1 MSSRTYPSLSLEQQL
16 FDSGFEFVLGIDEVG
31 RGCLFGPV
39 AVGVAVLQSSVHSQK
54 SDWPAKL
61 CDSKLIAE
69 KVREEIF
76 EPVAAWVSGYAVG
89 MASAAEIDELGITK
103 CLSLAAERAVRQ
115 LPADLRAQIGQNPGT
130 AKAILDGSHN
140 WLGSALGPVASMV
153 QTKADRDCVSVAAAS
168 VLSKVTRDRLVVE
181 MASIDESLQPYGIA
195 GNKGYSSSGHLAAL
209 REFGSH
215 ALHRHTWLHKILA
228 QDELF

>member
-1 MSSRTYPSLSLEQQL
+1 MSSKTFPSLSLEQEL
-16 FDSGFEFVLGIDEVG
+16 FNSGFEFVIGIDEVG

-39 AVGVAVLQSSVHSQK
+39 AVGVAVLQASVHSEK

-61 CDSKLIAE
+61 CDSKLITE
-69 KVREEIF
+69 KVREELF
-76 EPVAAWVSGYAVG
+76 EPVGSWVSGYAVG

-103 CLSLAAERAVRQ
+103 CLSLAAERAVRE
-115 LPADLRAQIGQNPGT
+115 LPQEIRGAIATDPT
-130 AKAILDGSHN
+130 KAKAILDGSHN

-153 QTKADRDCVSVAAAS
+153 RTKADRDCVSVAAAS
-168 VLSKVTRDRLVVE
+168 VLSKVTRDRLMVE
-181 MASIDESLQPYGIA
+181 IASIDESLTPYGIA

-209 REFGSH
+209 REFGPKE
-215 ALHRHTWLHKILA
+215 LHRKTWLHKILA